1 MPFELKV
8 NLGEVINDMFQA
20 ISGSA
25 ASLPCDVDLY
35 LVSGEEDPDG
45 ESFERIS
52 LAYITIQMQ
61 PGGFTTPVKF
71 TVPLFGSNNY
81 WPLTADFETGL
92 GISDIINFFGSLA
105 GLDEGGGE
113 LLPTD
118 SMPADILDFFEL
130 YRLRVGAN
138 VGANFSMSLSDMQA
152 LFSISK
158 PWNLPIPKAS
168 LDSLNVLWQV
178 TWGSGLDEYL
188 MTAHAAGQLSFGI
201 GDTTL
206 KLNASADL
214 PDMDMEAHLVWSDDP
229 WESPEEQI
237 TLSQLAGEMGAGIPQ
252 DWGSGNA
259 DAHPAAQNQLGR
271 LDVYASPGSRSFSIY
286 AELDD
291 LIQFS
296 IGDLPVNLKKIF
308 ASADI
313 KQGSKAFSLGGSLS
327 FNEPSPDNPPPEGAE
342 QPQPFSFDLEAS
354 YDNGDWWFEGGLGS
368 GEVNLL
374 QLVEQVMQREIP
386 DSDKDTGLNELEL
399 TDLYM
404 GISGK
409 GDRFKIETGIEGGW
423 NIEVLGKN
431 LAGGAKGYIHLEKEK
446 TEGNQSSLFAAAMLM
461 FQLGAF
467 KVAAQVDDF
476 FDKNNREFQFQVQ
489 FKDLYAQ
496 ATYGKKKVGNADHH
510 ILTLSLGGMSFGEV
524 VESLIRQV
532 NPNQGFKL
540 TGPWAALNDIS
551 LSDISLQY
559 DMTDESVSL
568 LYQVNKSIPGIMEIE
583 KVGVTYKKAPASSSD
598 KKVFMVLTG
607 KFLGESYSESNPL
620 TWDAVDGSRPPPRA
634 AARCLTSA
642 SLVWATSWI

>member
-188 MTAHAAGQLSFGI
+188 MTAHAAGS
-201 GDTTL
+201 
-206 KLNASADL
+206 
-214 PDMDMEAHLVWSDDP
+214 
-229 WESPEEQI
+229 
-237 TLSQLAGEMGAGIPQ
+237 
-252 DWGSGNA
+252 
-259 DAHPAAQNQLGR
+259 
-271 LDVYASPGSRSFSIY
+271 
-286 AELDD
+286 AEL
-291 LIQFS
+291 
-296 IGDLPVNLKKIF
+296 
-308 ASADI
+308 
-313 KQGSKAFSLGGSLS
+313 
-327 FNEPSPDNPPPEGAE
+327 
-342 QPQPFSFDLEAS
+342 
-354 YDNGDWWFEGGLGS
+354 WH
-368 GEVNLL
+368 
-374 QLVEQVMQREIP
+374 R
-386 DSDKDTGLNELEL
+386 
-399 TDLYM
+399 
-404 GISGK
+404 
-409 GDRFKIETGIEGGW
+409 R
-423 NIEVLGKN
+423 
-431 LAGGAKGYIHLEKEK
+431 H
-446 TEGNQSSLFAAAMLM
+446 
-461 FQLGAF
+461 
-467 KVAAQVDDF
+467 
-476 FDKNNREFQFQVQ
+476 
-489 FKDLYAQ
+489 
-496 ATYGKKKVGNADHH
+496 
-510 ILTLSLGGMSFGEV
+510 
-524 VESLIRQV
+524 
-532 NPNQGFKL
+532 
-540 TGPWAALNDIS
+540 
-551 LSDISLQY
+551 
-559 DMTDESVSL
+559 
-568 LYQVNKSIPGIMEIE
+568 
-583 KVGVTYKKAPASSSD
+583 
-598 KKVFMVLTG
+598 
-607 KFLGESYSESNPL
+607 
-620 TWDAVDGSRPPPRA
+620 DA
-634 AARCLTSA
+634 
-642 SLVWATSWI
+642 